1 MSNILLRC
9 KSVFDKELGTLKNVE
24 VTLKFNSDAIRKFC
38 IACPI
43 PYTLKDK
50 VEKKLQPLVT
60 EGIFQPISHSEWA
73 APIVVIITPDNSV
86 LICGDSK
93 QTVNKV
99 SNCDKYPV
107 LRSEDLF
114 ASPGVSEK
122 FIILDLSHAYQQLLL
137 NPESRPY
144 LTINTHKELFQPTR
158 LKFRVNSASGI
169 FQREIESLLKL
180 APFAKVRSDDI
191 LLLDNNNEEHLKT

>member
-1 MSNILLRC
+1 MRC

-24 VTLKFNSDAIRKFC
+24 VTLKFKSDAIRKFC

-43 PYTLKDK
+43 PYTLKDR
-50 VEKKLQPLVT
+50 VEKKLEPLVT

-73 APIVVIITPDNSV
+73 TPIVVIITPDNSV
-86 LICGDSK
+86 RICGDSK

-107 LRSEDLF
+107 LRTEDLF

-158 LKFRVNSASGI
+158 LKFRVNSASGV
-169 FQREIESLLKL
+169 FQREIQSLLKL
-180 APFAKVRSDDI
+180 AFFVKVLSDDI
-191 LLLDNNNEEHLKT
+191 LLLDKNNEEHLKT